1 MDFPKFFE
9 QMFKN
14 IAAGASARA
23 VFPAQLP
30 RVRRLEQ
37 GGPALHVLPADGLE
51 HVLAP
56 CLHAVLQ
63 AAAQLLQGRV
73 DIADSKPAPRAWAS
87 RNFSSRC
94 SLAQKPKSKM
104 TLTPWA
110 SSRLPTCHINAS
122 TLSWRWLWSS
132 CSWGAWKSSPKR
144 NRCHSSG
151 VNRMAPVSRSSSLA
165 RVVFPEPGRPTI
177 KNSVACPMAL
187 PSFGAIIGDGGRFVN
202 DPGKNHVD
210 KTHRPCYPILRTR
223 KGVKGC

>member
-9 QMFKN
+9 QTFKN
-14 IAAGASARA
+14 LAAGASARA
-23 VFPAQLP
+23 VFPPQLP

-56 CLHAVLQ
+56 PPARGAPGGGTAPPGARGHSRLQ
-63 AAAQLLQGRV
+63 R
-73 DIADSKPAPRAWAS
+73 PAPRAWAS

-132 CSWGAWKSSPKR
+132 CSWGSWKSSPKR

-151 VNRMAPVSRSSSLA
+151 VNRMAPVSRLQLLGPGGLPRAGQAHHQKQRGLSHGASLLW
-165 RVVFPEPGRPTI
+165 GY
-177 KNSVACPMAL
+177 
-187 PSFGAIIGDGGRFVN
+187 
-202 DPGKNHVD
+202 
-210 KTHRPCYPILRTR
+210 HRE
-223 KGVKGC
+223 